1 MFRKILII
9 FSFCLFMNLS
19 VANNLQDILKE
30 YAYEALKLEN
40 KKEFKA
46 PYVLAKVNNR
56 FAYVIFDSGSK
67 GISVFSHSVDQ
78 LGLNQ
83 ESGSGYSSN
92 MVGQKIKNQNV
103 VLNKIQIGDILLKN
117 VEAKITN
124 QPKRKQY
131 PVIVVGTDFL
141 VRYNAIFDFSESLIY
156 LNKNNVT
163 AKKHYEIEQVLDK
176 ENYLLISLTKLLS
189 QHQTIAIS
197 IDSNKPV
204 NCLLDTGTSNF
215 TISDKY
221 LKSIDLAP
229 TKPHKTIKAT
239 DGTLTVAD
247 IKIKNLILNP
257 MNLFFQNKIQLVNL
271 DATAANIES
280 MSKFLGVVCILGY
293 DELHTK
299 KAIYDLVAGRIY
311 IKVKK

>member
-9 FSFCLFMNLS
+9 FSCCLFMNLS
-19 VANNLQDILKE
+19 VANKLQNNLKE
-30 YAYEALKLEN
+30 YNYKALKLEN

-46 PYVLAKVNNR
+46 PYILAKVNDR
-56 FAYVIFDSGSK
+56 PAYVIFDSGSK
-67 GISVFSHSVDQ
+67 GISIFNHSVDQ

-103 VLNKIQIGDILLKN
+103 VLNKIQIGDIFLKN

-141 VRYNAIFDFSESLIY
+141 VRYNAIFDFSENLIY

-163 AKKHYEIEQVLDK
+163 AKKHYEIGQVLDK
-176 ENYLLISLTKLLS
+176 ENYLVISLTKLLS

-197 IDSNKPV
+197 IDSNQPV

-221 LKSIDLAP
+221 LQSIDLAP
-229 TKPHKTIKAT
+229 TKPKKTIQAT
-239 DGTLTVAD
+239 DGTLTVSD
-247 IKIKNLILNP
+247 IKIKKLVLNP
-257 MNLFFQNKIQLVNL
+257 LNLFFQDKVQMVNL
-271 DATAANIES
+271 EATAANIKI

-293 DELHTK
+293 QEL
-299 KAIYDLVAGRIY
+299 KAEKVIYDFSASRIY
-311 IKVKK
+311 VKK